1 MRMKKGTTYREL
13 FQIGKKLELLKG
25 HILTEKPSKAT
36 IAKMLTE
43 DLKFPVGKT
52 TVQNQWKAIFPDVPW
67 PRMRAERGSRTG
79 TNTSRLKGGYAYA
92 KLNLALEQNEAIIA
106 TIETMLDLFKET
118 EILKDFQAT
127 IQEAKDRYNEKL
139 ARNKPTVVAL
149 HETTDPTLFDNLKDA
164 NGSIG

>member
-1 MRMKKGTTYREL
+1 MHMKKGTTYREL

-25 HILTEKPSKAT
+25 HILKEKPSRAA

-67 PRMRAERGSRTG
+67 PRMRAARSSR
-79 TNTSRLKGGYAYA
+79 NTSRLKGGYAYA

-139 ARNKPTVVAL
+139 ARNKPTMVAL
-149 HETTDPTLFDNLKDA
+149 HETTDPTLFDNLKET